1 MAKTSGGSKASMPWS
16 VKGVTHEARE
26 VAKEQ
31 STSEGGTMGAWLTG
45 VVRRVGAAEASGKSL
60 VAKGA
65 VKNTAAAPS
74 TDLATTQ
81 ADAAPVQSEVVDE
94 AELIDMVSERIQAT
108 EERLT
113 HLLGNIEHIILRLS
127 DRLERL
133 EDRVQDGV
141 ESRPNPQIAPDPR
154 RDIPNID

>member
-26 VAKEQ
+26 VAKDQ

-60 VAKGA
+60 VAK
-65 VKNTAAAPS
+65 NAPPETS
-74 TDLATTQ
+74 SDLATTQ
-81 ADAAPVQSEVVDE
+81 TDTTPDQSEVVDE

-113 HLLGNIEHIILRLS
+113 HLLGNIEHIVLRLS

-133 EDRVQDGV
+133 EDRVEGGGDTPP
-141 ESRPNPQIAPDPR
+141 SPQIASDR
-154 RDIPNID
+154 HRDIPNID